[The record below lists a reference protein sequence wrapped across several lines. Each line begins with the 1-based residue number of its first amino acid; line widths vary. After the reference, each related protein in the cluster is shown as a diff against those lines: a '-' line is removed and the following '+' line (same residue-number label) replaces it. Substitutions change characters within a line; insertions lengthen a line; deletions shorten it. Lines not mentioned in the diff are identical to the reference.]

1 MIALS
6 QFNGLSKDEAVGLL
20 APCVAIPAW
29 GETLVN
35 LRPFASR
42 HALLQTAR
50 EAMANWGEDELN
62 AALSAHP
69 RIGEKPTGSQ
79 AHAALSRQEQSSVDS
94 ENERLAQALREGL
107 ALCGGPLLLSLFPF
121 LIVST
126 LLIQCPAADVLG
138 LPFCPVARLIGVRAP
153 AAGRVLL
160 IGSLGG
166 FAPAASAAAGA
177 VRSGQL
183 TAREADALLPACVC
197 SGPSFVILAVGQ
209 SMLGSAELGVL
220 LFLAQVAAGYLSAA
234 LLARLGGTLGSMAHP
249 AVPTASQPLRLDG
262 IIAQASQ
269 TYLKLCGFV
278 LFFRM
283 LAAGAGEVL
292 PSGAGVF
299 CAMLL
304 EVCSGCDLAAKSG
317 RFASMLCCAALS
329 VQGLSV
335 LMQVRTICPPE
346 MTLRPL
352 YRARLLH
359 LPLSLL
365 IFYLLL
371 PQRAQETFSSLCG
384 RVTTMRRLPPD
395 CALLVFL
402 GCCFVVCEL
411 SRVLAKEL
419 NQTQRDKVANQS

>member
-1 MIALS
+1 MQTAANYHIYMEMEGARMIQKEKIRGVGYFLMALV
-6 QFNGLSKDEAVGLL
+6 AGLL
-20 APCVAIPAW
+20 
-29 GETLVN
+29 
-35 LRPFASR
+35 PFA
-42 HALLQTAR
+42 APDAC
-50 EAMANWGEDELN
+50 
-62 AALSAHP
+62 
-69 RIGEKPTGSQ
+69 
-79 AHAALSRQEQSSVDS
+79 
-94 ENERLAQALREGL
+94 AQALREGL

-138 LPFCPVARLIGVRAP
+138 LPFCPVARLIGVLAP

-166 FAPAASAAAGA
+166 FAPAASAAAEA

-183 TAREADALLPACVC
+183 TTREADALLPACVC

-283 LAAGAGEVL
+283 LAAGAGEAL

-317 RFASMLCCAALS
+317 RFSTAPGCS
-329 VQGLSV
+329 
-335 LMQVRTICPPE
+335 IC
-346 MTLRPL
+346 RF
-352 YRARLLH
+352 R
-359 LPLSLL
+359 
-365 IFYLLL
+365 
-371 PQRAQETFSSLCG
+371 C
-384 RVTTMRRLPPD
+384 
-395 CALLVFL
+395 
-402 GCCFVVCEL
+402 
-411 SRVLAKEL
+411 
-419 NQTQRDKVANQS
+419 

>member
-1 MIALS
+1 MIQKEKIRGVGYFLMAL
-6 QFNGLSKDEAVGLL
+6 AAGLL
-20 APCVAIPAW
+20 
-29 GETLVN
+29 
-35 LRPFASR
+35 PFA
-42 HALLQTAR
+42 APDAC
-50 EAMANWGEDELN
+50 
-62 AALSAHP
+62 
-69 RIGEKPTGSQ
+69 
-79 AHAALSRQEQSSVDS
+79 
-94 ENERLAQALREGL
+94 AQALREGL
-107 ALCGGPLLLSLFPF
+107 ALCGGPLLLSLFPL

-234 LLARLGGTLGSMAHP
+234 PEARR
-249 AVPTASQPLRLDG
+249 LRLDG
-262 IIAQASQ
+262 IIAQAAQ

-371 PQRAQETFSSLCG
+371 PQRAQETFSTLCG

-395 CALLVFL
+395 CALMVFL

-411 SRVLAKEL
+411 SRVLAKEP

>member
-1 MIALS
+1 MIQKEKIRGVGYFLMAL
-6 QFNGLSKDEAVGLL
+6 ATGLL
-20 APCVAIPAW
+20 
-29 GETLVN
+29 
-35 LRPFASR
+35 PFA
-42 HALLQTAR
+42 APDAC
-50 EAMANWGEDELN
+50 
-62 AALSAHP
+62 
-69 RIGEKPTGSQ
+69 
-79 AHAALSRQEQSSVDS
+79 
-94 ENERLAQALREGL
+94 AQALREGL

-166 FAPAASAAAGA
+166 FAPAASAVAGA

-283 LAAGAGEVL
+283 LAAGAGEAL
-292 PSGAGVF
+292 PSGAGVL

-317 RFASMLCCAALS
+317 RFASMPMLNNTTGTTGQWS
-329 VQGLSV
+329 GTSFQSDF
-335 LMQVRTICPPE
+335 LMGR
-346 MTLRPL
+346 RSW
-352 YRARLLH
+352 A
-359 LPLSLL
+359 
-365 IFYLLL
+365 LLL
-371 PQRAQETFSSLCG
+371 WVVLWLATLTMGGHWKSIAYARTAHAMPVQCFTQQHGG
-384 RVTTMRRLPPD
+384 RPARWDISVW
-395 CALLVFL
+395 
-402 GCCFVVCEL
+402 
-411 SRVLAKEL
+411 
-419 NQTQRDKVANQS
+419 

>member
-1 MIALS
+1 MIQKEKIRSAGYFLMALT
-6 QFNGLSKDEAVGLL
+6 AGLL
-20 APCVAIPAW
+20 
-29 GETLVN
+29 
-35 LRPFASR
+35 PFA
-42 HALLQTAR
+42 APDAC
-50 EAMANWGEDELN
+50 
-62 AALSAHP
+62 
-69 RIGEKPTGSQ
+69 
-79 AHAALSRQEQSSVDS
+79 
-94 ENERLAQALREGL
+94 AQALREGL

-138 LPFCPVARLIGVRAP
+138 LPFCPAAR
-153 AAGRVLL
+153 L

-166 FAPAASAAAGA
+166 FAPAASAAAEA

-283 LAAGAGEVL
+283 LASGAGEVL

-365 IFYLLL
+365 VFYLLL
-371 PQRAQETFSSLCG
+371 PQRAQETFSTLCG
-384 RVTTMRRLPPD
+384 RVTMMRRLPSD

-411 SRVLAKEL
+411 SRVLAKEPD
-419 NQTQRDKVANQS
+419 QTQRDKVANQS

>member
-1 MIALS
+1 MIQKEKIRGVEYFLMAL
-6 QFNGLSKDEAVGLL
+6 AAGLL
-20 APCVAIPAW
+20 
-29 GETLVN
+29 
-35 LRPFASR
+35 PFA
-42 HALLQTAR
+42 APDAC
-50 EAMANWGEDELN
+50 
-62 AALSAHP
+62 
-69 RIGEKPTGSQ
+69 
-79 AHAALSRQEQSSVDS
+79 
-94 ENERLAQALREGL
+94 AQALREGL

-138 LPFCPVARLIGVRAP
+138 LPFCPAARLIGVRAP

-329 VQGLSV
+329 FSPDTYPSDRASSSISRSRSMGIPPFSPVYCQTLSTTW
-335 LMQVRTICPPE
+335 QVTSSRSPSRRTVRE
-346 MTLRPL
+346 MTPPTPVSLISRF
-352 YRARLLH
+352 RL
-359 LPLSLL
+359 
-365 IFYLLL
+365 
-371 PQRAQETFSSLCG
+371 
-384 RVTTMRRLPPD
+384 
-395 CALLVFL
+395 
-402 GCCFVVCEL
+402 
-411 SRVLAKEL
+411 
-419 NQTQRDKVANQS
+419 

>member
-1 MIALS
+1 MIQKEKIRGVGYFLMAL
-6 QFNGLSKDEAVGLL
+6 AAGLL
-20 APCVAIPAW
+20 
-29 GETLVN
+29 
-35 LRPFASR
+35 PFA
-42 HALLQTAR
+42 APDAC
-50 EAMANWGEDELN
+50 
-62 AALSAHP
+62 
-69 RIGEKPTGSQ
+69 
-79 AHAALSRQEQSSVDS
+79 
-94 ENERLAQALREGL
+94 AQALREGL
-107 ALCGGPLLLSLFPF
+107 ALCGDPLLLSLFPF

-166 FAPAASAAAGA
+166 FAPAASAAAEA

-234 LLARLGGTLGSMAHP
+234 LLARLGGTLGSMTHP
-249 AVPTASQPLRLDG
+249 AVPTAPQPLRLDG

-335 LMQVRTICPPE
+335 LMQVRTICSPE

-365 IFYLLL
+365 LYYLVPGRAKNAVLLAESLLFYCWTGVAFLPLIAVLIVFNYLWGLLTARARTTLRGLL
-371 PQRAQETFSSLCG
+371 PLAAVLTIWAAGLVIPVLSLIHI
-384 RVTTMRRLPPD
+384 
-395 CALLVFL
+395 
-402 GCCFVVCEL
+402 
-411 SRVLAKEL
+411 
-419 NQTQRDKVANQS
+419 